1 MLHGIVV
8 SAHEV
13 SLRPGHALRVT
24 AIALGSTVL
33 IAALTLELFAI
44 AILAR

>member
-1 MLHGIVV
+1 
-8 SAHEV
+8 
-13 SLRPGHALRVT
+13 VT